1 MTLYSCPN
9 GVTVNRHPCNQ
20 MCRLAGEETSDV
32 HRYDLASDKWEEV
45 SEKGLPEAISVALCF
60 ALGDRD
66 QIQ

>member
-1 MTLYSCPN
+1 
-9 GVTVNRHPCNQ
+9 